1 MILTLP
7 PSRLPPGSLPEAMF
21 ASVDTDGGGSVA
33 FDEFAHWALQ
43 IGLELE
49 AEGGSSEALDND
61 LDDAAAGGGPQA
73 TYALAADAGGE
84 AVAPGELRAEAAL
97 TQEEWQVRSG
107 EVGRAN
113 ERMNE

>member
-1 MILTLP
+1 
-7 PSRLPPGSLPEAMF
+7 MF

-61 LDDAAAGGGPQA
+61 LGDAAAGGGPQA
-73 TYALAADAGGE
+73 TYTLAADAGGE

-113 ERMNE
+113 V